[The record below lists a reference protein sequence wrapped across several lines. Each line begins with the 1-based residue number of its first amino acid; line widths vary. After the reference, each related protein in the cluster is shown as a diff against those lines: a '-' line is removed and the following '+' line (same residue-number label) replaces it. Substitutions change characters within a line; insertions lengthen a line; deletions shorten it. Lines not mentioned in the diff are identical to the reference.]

1 MDAWKMH
8 DQVMREGLDMYHRT
22 WPAAVSF
29 AHWLEKNKNE
39 VGLDKPNV
47 HILELGSGNGWLGC
61 VLARNLPNVERIEL
75 TDLPHA
81 VSELEADCHN
91 FAKKY
96 SVKKPCVFPLNWD
109 DLRCGVKRRNEW
121 DILLGSDLVWTRNG
135 AEFFPQTIS
144 ALFESSKPGAKAYYA
159 HWVRSPALVPILLQA
174 FSDTGLDATWVNPPH
189 TVDSEIEKEASVEKL
204 CQTISMDS
212 EDNSDWTHQIFDEE
226 ENKQLPFFIIY
237 LIRPSINQ
245 QMITKS

>member
-8 DQVMREGLDMYHRT
+8 DQVMREGLEIHNRA
-22 WPAAVSF
+22 WPAATAF

-61 VLARNLPNVERIEL
+61 VLARNLPNVELIEL

-81 VSELEADCHN
+81 VSDLEQGCQD
-91 FAKKY
+91 FANQY
-96 SVKKPCVFPLNWD
+96 SVRKPNVSPLDWGE
-109 DLRCGVKRRNEW
+109 LRRGVKQKNAW
-121 DILLGSDLVWTRNG
+121 DVLLGSDLVWTRH
-135 AEFFPQTIS
+135 AAACFPQTIS
-144 ALFESSKPGAKAYYA
+144 ILFESSKPGARAYYA

-189 TVDSEIEKEASVEKL
+189 KVKSETCDEAAEKPYS
-204 CQTISMDS
+204 TISMDS
-212 EDNSDWTHQIFDEE
+212 EGTFDWTHLIFDEE
-226 ENKQLPFFIIY
+226 EKEQLPYFIIY
-237 LIRPSINQ
+237 LIRPFSREQIVA
-245 QMITKS
+245 TS